1 MARDTRLYDTLKVSP
16 DATISEIKRA
26 YKVMAL
32 KYHPDKNHHSEDA
45 KNKFQE
51 VCKAYE
57 ILADEDKRVM
67 YDRYGTVDEYALQE
81 QEESQG
87 APTTSSSFF
96 GSSMSPGDL
105 FAQFFDNFP
114 GHSSF
119 GRSPF
124 GSAFGGGSPF
134 GGGFPFGSSFSHHSG
149 GGRSSYGGGR
159 PSRGPD
165 IKHNLKC
172 TLAELYDGKITKLGL
187 NRRRMCQSCQGQG
200 SLRRRTCKTCR
211 GQGQQT
217 ETRRTG
223 PMVQTWTQ
231 TCPDCNGLGT
241 YTKQAD
247 VCHECR
253 GESYI
258 KERKIFDVEVSK
270 GMCHG
275 QTIVLPGEAD
285 ELIKTS
291 FGVEKVIPGDVVITI
306 DQVKDSKFHRV
317 NRYGCDLVMGS
328 CSIDLSTSLCGG
340 DIYIDGHPSGK
351 LLKVSIVPG
360 ELIGPN
366 CLKSIEGM
374 GMPKYGHDGGK
385 GNLYIQ
391 FQLEYPVGLEPD
403 TIGRLQ
409 SVLLQ
414 DKYVQNQIQSQN
426 AKVYQKLG
434 DCAEVDEHVLSSF
447 VPSMEEI
454 TSRTASSNE
463 RDYVKRRWKRSNE
476 GSSTKRRHMGDSS
489 DSD

>member
-1 MARDTRLYDTLKVSP
+1 MSRDTRLYETLNVSP
-16 DATISEIKRA
+16 EATISEIKRA
-26 YKVMAL
+26 YKVLAL
-32 KYHPDKNHHSEDA
+32 KYHPDKNGHTEDA

-57 ILADEDKRVM
+57 VLADEDKRVM
-67 YDRYGTVDEYALQE
+67 YDRYGTVDEYAVQE
-81 QEESQG
+81 QEEAAHG

-114 GHSSF
+114 GHTSF

-124 GSAFGGGSPF
+124 ASAFGGGSPF
-134 GGGFPFGSSFSHHSG
+134 GSSFSYRGG
-149 GGRSSYGGGR
+149 GGRSSYGSGR
-159 PSRGPD
+159 LSRGPD

-172 TLAELYDGKITKLGL
+172 TLAELYDGKVTKLGL

-231 TCPDCNGLGT
+231 TCPDCGGLGT
-241 YTKQAD
+241 FTKQAD
-247 VCHECR
+247 ICPECR

-258 KERKIFDVEVSK
+258 KERKIFDVEVSR

-291 FGVEKVIPGDVVITI
+291 YGVEKVIPGDMVITI
-306 DQVKDSKFHRV
+306 DQAKDSKFHRV
-317 NRYGCDLVMGS
+317 NRFGCDLVMGN

-340 DIYIDGHPSGK
+340 DIYIDGHPSGR
-351 LLKVSIVPG
+351 LLKVSIIPG

-366 CLKSIEGM
+366 CLKSIQDM
-374 GMPKYGHDGGK
+374 GMPKYGNDGAK

-391 FQLEYPVGLEPD
+391 FQLQYPANLEPE
-403 TIGRLQ
+403 TIGKLQ

-414 DKYVQNQIQSQN
+414 DRNIQNQIQSQN
-426 AKVYQKLG
+426 ARVYQKLG
-434 DCAEVDEHVLSSF
+434 DCTEVDEHVLSNF

-463 RDYVKRRWKRSNE
+463 RDYVKRRWKRSNDS
-476 GSSTKRRHMGDSS
+476 SSTKRRHMGDSS